1 MQPPRLRLFA
11 LLAALS
17 LLCPPL
23 AHAAPPATREQMAA
37 FEAGFTAGQASFDSG
52 EYLAAVELWITAAGR
67 LPEVT
72 AHREHRLA
80 VYQYVADAYAR
91 GLADETEVEPLGAA
105 VAALDAYCEG
115 FTRSYGTETPLD
127 PKIVRILAD
136 LRGRLDAAVAIRE
149 LQAAPQ
155 EGAGRPPPITLV
167 PAPKPW
173 KGLTIGGGILLGL
186 GLGAVA
192 LAATGA
198 ARGQYLET
206 RFDDPINACD
216 LERLQGH
223 CADLHADGER
233 NNAVAI
239 AGTILAPLL
248 LGGGAALL
256 VMGLKRRPHR
266 TRHALAPALAPSFI
280 GLRLGGRF

>member
-1 MQPPRLRLFA
+1 MQHPRLRPLA

-23 AHAAPPATREQMAA
+23 AHAAPPASREQMAA
-37 FEAGFTAGQASFDSG
+37 FEAGFTAGQASFDRG
-52 EYLAAVELWITAAGR
+52 EYLAAVGLWITAAER

-91 GLADETEVEPLGAA
+91 GLADETEVEPLGVA

-127 PKIVRILAD
+127 PKIDRIRAD
-136 LRGRLDAAVAIRE
+136 LRRRLDAAVVIRE
-149 LQAAPQ
+149 LQTAPLP
-155 EGAGRPPPITLV
+155 GAGGPPLTTPE
-167 PAPKPW
+167 PGPKPW

-186 GLGAVA
+186 GLGAFA
-192 LAATGA
+192 LAATGG
-198 ARGQYLET
+198 ARGQSLEA
-206 RFDDPINACD
+206 RFDEQANACD
-216 LERLQGH
+216 LEQLQGH
-223 CADLHADGER
+223 CADLHAEGTR
-233 NNAVAI
+233 SNAMAI
-239 AGTILAPLL
+239 AGTIMAPLL

-256 VMGLKRRPHR
+256 VMGLKRRSHR
-266 TRHALAPALAPSFI
+266 TRHALVPALGPTFV
-280 GLRLGGRF
+280 GLRLGGQF

>member
-1 MQPPRLRLFA
+1 MQHPRLSPLA

-17 LLCPPL
+17 LLCPQL
-23 AHAAPPATREQMAA
+23 AHAAPPASREQMAA
-37 FEAGFTAGQASFDSG
+37 FETGFNAGQASFDSG
-52 EYLAAVELWITAAGR
+52 EYLAAVELWITAAAR

-91 GLADETEVEPLGAA
+91 GLAEETEVEPLGAA

-127 PKIVRILAD
+127 PKIDRIRAD
-136 LRGRLDAAVAIRE
+136 LRRRLDAALAIRA
-149 LQAAPQ
+149 LQVASQQRAA
-155 EGAGRPPPITLV
+155 RPPPTAPR

-173 KGLTIGGGILLGL
+173 KGLTIGGGVLLGL

-198 ARGQYLET
+198 ARGQHLEA
-206 RFDDPINACD
+206 RFDDPANACD
-216 LERLQGH
+216 LANPQGP
-223 CADLHADGER
+223 CADLYAGGKR
-233 NNAVAI
+233 NNAMAI
-239 AGTILAPLL
+239 AGTIMAPLL

-256 VMGLKRRPHR
+256 VMGLKRRTPR
-266 TRHALAPALAPSFI
+266 TRHALVPALGPGFI
-280 GLRLGGRF
+280 GLRLGGKF